1 MKESTT
7 KTNKHINYQLIT
19 SIIAILTVFVMFL
32 TLTHLIKQHKT
43 AIKPEIVIN
52 DEEIHFFMKRYSS
65 DTTFGFIDS
74 YTTNKEIDTLILS
87 NYKSSNQWKIL
98 PSRNQNSFRFEL
110 INIGLGTAKSIKL
123 KWSFDT
129 IRISKIY
136 SNYKLFN
143 MLDTVIINRNSICLC
158 EKHDTI
164 CYWEFEKYDEIN
176 FILTYQNNKAIIK
189 LPIPVM
195 YLKALLFN
203 KIIEIQS
210 LVQNHKWLEIGFPH
224 LNLELSY
231 KDISNNLF
239 QKHWEITFKTKSSAG
254 NSNKFHWTCNV
265 NFKEIK

>member
-19 SIIAILTVFVMFL
+19 SIIGILTVFVMFL
-32 TLTHLIKQHKT
+32 TLTHLMRQHKT
-43 AIKPEIVIN
+43 AIKPDIVIN
-52 DEEIHFFMKRYSS
+52 DKEINFFMKRYTS
-65 DTTFGFIDS
+65 DTTFGFINI

-87 NYKSSNQWKIL
+87 NYKSSSQWKIL
-98 PSRNQNSFRFEL
+98 PSHNQNSFRFEL

-129 IRISKIY
+129 IRISQIY

-143 MLDTVIINRNSICLC
+143 MLDTIIINRNSICLC

-164 CYWEFEKYDEIN
+164 CYFEFEKYDEIN
-176 FILTYQNNKAIIK
+176 FILPYQNNKSIIE

-210 LVQNHKWLEIGFPH
+210 SVQNNKWLETEFPQ

-239 QKHWEITFKTKSSAG
+239 QKHWEVTFKRKSFVG
-254 NSNKFHWTCNV
+254 NSNKFHWICNV